1 MQISASILSLEK
13 ENITQKLY
21 NLEVANVDYFH
32 IDVMDGKF
40 VKNNT
45 SAVMK
50 ENALTLKHISQTLLD
65 VHLMVEDIDYYINEY
80 LDLKPKYITFHYEVD
95 KNKEKIIEKIKYI
108 QKYGSMAGIS
118 IKPNTEV
125 KEILD
130 ILPYISLI
138 LVMSV
143 EPGEG
148 GQEFMES
155 SIVKIKELREYID
168 KNNLEVQIEVDGG
181 INNETIKLI
190 KEAGADIAVV
200 GSYLVKSD
208 DYKETV
214 KKLKQKVS
222 CN

>member
-1 MQISASILSLEK
+1 MQISASILSLDQD
-13 ENITQKLY
+13 NITKKLY
-21 NLEVANVDYFH
+21 NLEVANIDYFH

-45 SAVMK
+45 SEVMK
-50 ENALTLKHISQTLLD
+50 ENSLIIKHISQTPLD

-95 KNKEKIIEKIKYI
+95 KNKEKLIEKIKYI

-118 IKPNTEV
+118 IKPNTDIKEV
-125 KEILD
+125 LE

-148 GQEFMES
+148 GQEFMAN
-155 SIVKIKELREYID
+155 SIGKIKELREYID

-181 INNETIKLI
+181 INSETIKLI

-214 KKLKQKVS
+214 RKLKK
-222 CN
+222 

>member
-1 MQISASILSLEK
+1 MQISASILSLEQD
-13 ENITQKLY
+13 NITKKLY
-21 NLEVANVDYFH
+21 NLEVANIDYFH

-45 SAVMK
+45 SEVMK
-50 ENALTLKHISQTLLD
+50 ENSLIIKHISQTPLD

-95 KNKEKIIEKIKYI
+95 KNKEKLIEKIKYI

-118 IKPNTEV
+118 IKPNTDIKEV
-125 KEILD
+125 LE

-148 GQEFMES
+148 GQEFMEN
-155 SIVKIKELREYID
+155 SIGKIKELREYID

-181 INNETIKLI
+181 INSETIKLI

-214 KKLKQKVS
+214 RKLKK
-222 CN
+222 

>member
-1 MQISASILSLEK
+1 MQISASILSLEQD
-13 ENITQKLY
+13 NITKKLY
-21 NLEVANVDYFH
+21 NLEVANIDYFH

-45 SAVMK
+45 SEVMK
-50 ENALTLKHISQTLLD
+50 ENSLIIKHISQTPLD

-95 KNKEKIIEKIKYI
+95 KNKEKLIEKIKYI

-118 IKPNTEV
+118 IKPNTDIKEV
-125 KEILD
+125 LE

-148 GQEFMES
+148 GQEFMAN
-155 SIVKIKELREYID
+155 SIGKIKELREYID

-214 KKLKQKVS
+214 RKLKK
-222 CN
+222 